1 MKHVSTKEIFMSEL
15 KREYDVAI
23 FEAEMLSQKELL
35 DDYAYLRVIELKY
48 NTLVKDIKKL
58 IDEPFDEQQI
68 TYAYSCC
75 KKINQLN
82 KLLDKFNE
90 GKKYE

>member
-1 MKHVSTKEIFMSEL
+1 MKTKEIFMSEL

-48 NTLVKDIKKL
+48 DTLVKDIKKL
-58 IDEPFDEQQI
+58 IDEPFSDSDEQQI
-68 TYAYSCC
+68 TV
-75 KKINQLN
+75 NQLN